1 MIKAKKL
8 SDQERDRIGILLAGG
23 ISLRD
28 IARKLNRSVSTI
40 SAEISR
46 NSRTGVY
53 QPIAA
58 HHLSLARNT
67 ASRRTNPLK
76 SAAIYTYVIDKL
88 RCGWSPEQIAGR
100 LRRRDKGKTVIC
112 HETIYRYIYSSA
124 GQAKHLSEYLARH
137 HHKRRHWHSRYL
149 YRRGIANRVSIRFR
163 PEEINTRA
171 AFGHWEGDV
180 VEGKRH
186 SGGIQTLLERKTRF
200 YQALLM
206 AKIDS
211 EYGIRAQKRLLAK
224 WPQGARQ
231 SVTFDNGREN
241 YNHHQL
247 RQDLGIDTYFCDPYC
262 AWQKGANEHHN
273 GILRRYI
280 PKKADITQLTQWEL
294 KAIVAEINHRPRKCL
309 GYETPSEAFRRE
321 LKSTKP

>member
-8 SDQERDRIGILLAGG
+8 SAQERDRIGILLAGG
-23 ISLRD
+23 TSLRD
-28 IARKLNRSVSTI
+28 IGRELDRSVSTI
-40 SAEISR
+40 SAEIGR
-46 NSRTGVY
+46 NSVNGEY

-58 HHLSLARNT
+58 HQLSVARNT

-76 SAAIYTYVIDKL
+76 SPAVYSYVIDKL
-88 RCGWSPEQIAGR
+88 RCGWSPEQISGRLKRKHAGR
-100 LRRRDKGKTVIC
+100 TVIC
-112 HETIYRYIYSSA
+112 HETIYRYIYGPA
-124 GQAKHLSEYLARH
+124 GKAKHLSEYLAKQH
-137 HHKRRHWHSRYL
+137 QKRRRWHSRYL

-163 PEEINTRA
+163 PEEINTKLT
-171 AFGHWEGDV
+171 FGHWEGDV
-180 VEGKRH
+180 VEGKHH

-200 YQALLM
+200 YQAQLM

-211 EYGIRAQKRLLAK
+211 EYGILAQKRLLAR
-224 WPQGARQ
+224 WPPGARQ

-241 YNHHQL
+241 YNHNQL
-247 RQDLGIDTYFCDPYC
+247 RQELGIDTYFCDPYC

-280 PKKADITQLTQWEL
+280 PKKADLTQLTQWEL
-294 KAIVAEINHRPRKCL
+294 KTIVEEINQRPRKCL